1 MFNIGLNTHDSIFT
15 HQAQTDHAFP
25 VALHQ
30 ILAMQESRGKESKDL
45 CHNAAELILIFT
57 SMEFIF
63 KLRDDDI
70 NNSKIKK
77 LYNNWTFPY
86 NVVKK

>member
-1 MFNIGLNTHDSIFT
+1 MNTHDSIFT

-45 CHNAAELILIFT
+45 CHNAAELILNFT

-77 LYNNWTFPY
+77 TIQ
-86 NVVKK
+86 

>member
-57 SMEFIF
+57 STSTSMELIF

-77 LYNNWTFPY
+77 TIQ
-86 NVVKK
+86 

>member
-45 CHNAAELILIFT
+45 CHNAAELILILLYST
-57 SMEFIF
+57 SMELIF

-77 LYNNWTFPY
+77 TIQ
-86 NVVKK
+86 